1 MENQLFQLKFT
12 AKQLQLSAKKCSK
25 AEKQEIEKLK
35 KALQQ
40 GNTEG
45 AKIYSANAIR
55 KKTEALNFL
64 RLSSRVDAV
73 ASRVETAVQMRKVT
87 QNMKNVVK
95 GMDKAMQSMNLEQI
109 GAIMD
114 RFESTFEDLDVGT
127 QYMEGTIG
135 QTTAQTTP
143 QDQVEELMQRVADEN
158 GLELSAALP
167 GAGSTQIGTATV
179 EKEQDELN
187 ERLAKLRNS

>member
-1 MENQLFQLKFT
+1 MENQLLNLKIT
-12 AKQLQLSAKKCSK
+12 SKQLQLAAKKCSK

-35 KALQQ
+35 KALQL
-40 GNTEG
+40 NNVEG
-45 AKIYSANAIR
+45 SKIYAANAIR
-55 KKTEALNFL
+55 KKSEALNFL

-87 QNMKNVVK
+87 QNMKGVVK
-95 GMDKAMQSMNLEQI
+95 GMEKAMQTMNLEQI
-109 GAIMD
+109 GQIMD

-143 QDQVEELMQRVADEN
+143 QDQVEELMQKVADEN
-158 GLELSAALP
+158 GLELSAEMP
-167 GAGSTQIGTATV
+167 VAGRTQIGTTTV
-179 EKEQDELN
+179 EKEHDELT
-187 ERLAKLRNS
+187 ERLAKLRN